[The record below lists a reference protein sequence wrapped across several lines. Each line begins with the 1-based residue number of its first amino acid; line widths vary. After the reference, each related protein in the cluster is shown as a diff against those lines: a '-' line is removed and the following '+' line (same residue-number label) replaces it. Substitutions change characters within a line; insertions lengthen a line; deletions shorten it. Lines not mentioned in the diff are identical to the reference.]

1 MLSVSKV
8 FSDKSNLFPSA
19 ISIDNSARVQ
29 ILWKDNEKQSL
40 LRGIIEKFDKDTG
53 IPMLINTSFN
63 RRGANC

>member
-1 MLSVSKV
+1 MFQK
-8 FSDKSNLFPSA
+8 FSLINQIYFHA

-40 LRGIIEKFDKDTG
+40 LRGIVEKFDQDTG

-63 RRGANC
+63 RRGSNC